1 MAHSPNVSEKK
12 GLQNIDLN
20 ERVEQLDF
28 DTCLSDII
36 KALSIGE
43 SPAIQNTAT
52 KNTEITDTDIKD
64 NEKSITDSL
73 NEEHSTVEEEE
84 NVFSTAST
92 LSEEIIN
99 REFDIQSSA
108 KDYLA
113 KLLAEIEKDSESA
126 YINDTEGTYIL
137 YISYLIEHYINQCF
151 YR

>member
-12 GLQNIDLN
+12 GLQNTDLN
-20 ERVEQLDF
+20 ERVEELGF

-43 SPAIQNTAT
+43 SSVTQNTAT
-52 KNTEITDTDIKD
+52 KDTEIRETEIKD

-92 LSEEIIN
+92 LSGEIIN
-99 REFDIQSSA
+99 REFDVQSSA
-108 KDYLA
+108 KDYLT

-137 YISYLIEHYINQCF
+137 YISYLIEQYINQCF